1 MTATTTLPPW
11 ERRYRAPSV
20 FLPDWSTEAPDRIV
34 YVSNESGVWQVH
46 CRDLATGATRQ
57 VTDDP
62 VGVIDGRPT
71 VDGTGVLWFS
81 DASGDESG
89 QWMVAPF
96 DGGEPRLFLQGIP
109 DGWNEGMAERRG
121 VVAAAVSDGD
131 GFGVYVSR
139 DAGPADRIALS
150 PESLRLAGA
159 EDSGMNRAALS
170 ADGALL
176 CLEDSTEGGLM
187 HPALRV
193 VDTRTGAT
201 VGALRDEGMALRA
214 AAWSPVPGQTV
225 LAMVDE
231 LDGHERPALWDPTTG
246 ERRRLTVDLPGDVS
260 VMDWYP
266 AGDALLLKSLH
277 EGRDRLH
284 RFDLKSG
291 STTPIDHP
299 AGSIAWTAHVRP
311 DGEVWFRLSQG
322 HAEPRV
328 LADDGREVL
337 AIAGDRAPAGRPF
350 VSWHFA
356 NEHGQDVHGF
366 HIVPDGSGPFPTL
379 MLVHGGPTSLDMDRF
394 HPEAQS
400 YVDAGFAVG
409 LVNYRGSTG
418 YGREWR
424 DALTGDIGGPE
435 LEDVNAGLR
444 DLVAR
449 GIADPSRAVIAG
461 WSWGGYTTLME
472 VGKHSELWRCGVA
485 GVPIGDYEMG
495 YVDLSPVLQAYDRAL
510 LGGTPAEVPELMRD
524 RNPIN
529 HVDAV
534 SVPILFLIGENDS
547 RCPYRQ
553 AMAYVERLA
562 ARSQP
567 HEVYVFGTG
576 HGSNDIDEKIRQQR
590 VILAFLAANVPG
602 IDLAGRG
609 IA

>member
-1 MTATTTLPPW
+1 MTATTTLPAW
-11 ERRYRAPSV
+11 ERRYRAPLV
-20 FLPDWSTEAPDRIV
+20 FLPEWSADQPDRLV

-46 CRDLATGATRQ
+46 CRDLRTGATRQ
-57 VTDDP
+57 VTDHP
-62 VGVIDGRPT
+62 VGVTDGRPT
-71 VDGTGVLWFS
+71 LDGTGVLWFS

-96 DGGEPRLFLQGIP
+96 DGGAPRPFLEGIP

-121 VVAAAVSDGD
+121 IVAVAVSDRD
-131 GFGVYVSR
+131 GFGVYISR
-139 DAGPADRIALS
+139 DGAQAERIALS

-159 EDSGMNRAALS
+159 DEYGVNRAALS

-176 CLEDSTEGGLM
+176 CLDDSEHGDLL

-201 VGALRDEGMALRA
+201 VSEVRDEGMALRA
-214 AAWSPVPGQTV
+214 SAWSPVPGQSV
-225 LAMVDE
+225 LAIVDE

-246 ERRRLTVDLPGDVS
+246 ERRRVAVDLPGDVT

-266 AGDALLLKSLH
+266 AGHALLLKSLH
-277 EGRDRLH
+277 DGRDRLY
-284 RFDLKSG
+284 RYDLGSG
-291 STTPIDHP
+291 STTPIDHM
-299 AGSIAWTAHVRP
+299 AGMIAWTAHVRP

-322 HAEPRV
+322 HAQPRV
-328 LADDGREVL
+328 LADDGHEVL
-337 AIAGDRAPAGRPF
+337 AVAGERAPAGRPF
-350 VSWHFA
+350 ESWHFP

-366 HIVPDGSGPFPTL
+366 HVVPDGTGAFPTI

-394 HPEAQS
+394 YPEAQS

-409 LVNYRGSTG
+409 MVNYRGSTG
-418 YGREWR
+418 YGRDWR
-424 DALTGDIGGPE
+424 DALIGDIGGPE

-472 VGKHSELWRCGVA
+472 VGKHSELWRCGIA

-495 YVDLSPVLQAYDRAL
+495 YDDMSPVLQAYDRAL
-510 LGGTPAEVPELMRD
+510 LGAPPAEVPELMLD

-529 HVDAV
+529 HVDQV
-534 SVPILFLIGENDS
+534 SVPVLFLIGENDS

-553 AMAYVERLA
+553 AMAYVDRLA
-562 ARSQP
+562 ARGQP

-602 IDLAGRG
+602 IDPAGMA
-609 IA
+609 IP